1 MFKNYKYFLTL
12 SEELNITRASEKLFV
27 THQGLSRY
35 LSKLEKECGVQLFY
49 RKPKLRLT
57 ENGQLFLNK
66 ARQIEFMEQTLKN
79 RFLSTLEGS
88 SGSIKIGTT
97 EGRFRIFIPQLIAKF
112 NSLYPN
118 VELKVVSASAADLY
132 NQLINNKLDYI
143 LIGMPHKTFSFI
155 QSRIILKEKL
165 YVVISDDMLKKYFP
179 KAYPNCI
186 KFFRAG
192 IDLKQWSHI
201 PFAFNIPDANS
212 SKMIQ
217 TFLDANHIKINKTH
231 VSNYPDLHHV
241 LTEKNYAASFCL
253 TMYLPNLARINS
265 ETTNKLYVFPINGL
279 SEYNPV
285 AVLYH
290 KDKEFPIYEKKLM
303 GLIKEQGKYYES
315 YHYEN

>member
-1 MFKNYKYFLTL
+1 MFENYNYFLML
-12 SEELNITRASEKLFV
+12 AEELNVTRASEKLFV
-27 THQGLSRY
+27 THQCLSRY

-49 RKPKLRLT
+49 RKPKFELT
-57 ENGQLFLNK
+57 ENGKLFLAK
-66 ARQIEFMEQTLKN
+66 ARQVEFLEHTLKK

-88 SGSIKIGTT
+88 SGLIKIGTT
-97 EGRFRIFIPQLIAKF
+97 EGRFRLFMPQLIAKF

-132 NQLINNKLDYI
+132 NQLINNKLDFI
-143 LIGMPHKTFSFI
+143 LVGMPHKTSSFL

-165 YVVISDDMLKKYFP
+165 YVVISAHMLKKYFP

-186 KFFRAG
+186 KFFRDG

-253 TMYLPNLARINS
+253 TMYIPNLARINS
-265 ETTNKLYVFPINGL
+265 ETTNKLYLFPIKGL
-279 SEYNPV
+279 TEYNPV

-290 KDKEFPIYEKKLM
+290 KDKEFSIYEKKLM
-303 GLIKEQGKYYES
+303 ELIKQQGKFYEL
-315 YHYEN
+315 YHYKS